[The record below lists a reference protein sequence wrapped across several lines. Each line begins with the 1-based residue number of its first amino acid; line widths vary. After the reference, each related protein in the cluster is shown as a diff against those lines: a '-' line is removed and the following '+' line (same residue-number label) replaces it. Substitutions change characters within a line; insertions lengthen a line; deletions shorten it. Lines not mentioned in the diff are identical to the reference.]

1 MFSKTNL
8 ISTLVT
14 TFWGFMGGYLLWGIL
29 ADSFLT
35 SHLGTATGVGKEM
48 PEWGLLGLGCLL
60 QGLIFSAIY
69 GKWGSNNYSVITGLK
84 YGVLIGV
91 FIGYGNELI
100 NYSTTN
106 VLDLT
111 GAIANGVIY
120 VLFYAIMGI
129 LAGLVYQKVK

>member
-14 TFWGFMGGYLLWGIL
+14 AFWGFMGGYLLWGIL

-48 PEWGLLGLGCLL
+48 PEWGLLALGCLI
-60 QGLIFSAIY
+60 QAHIFSGTY
-69 GKWGSNNYSVITGLK
+69 KKWGSNNYSIKTGLT

-111 GAIANGVIY
+111 GAIANGAIY
-120 VLFYAIMGI
+120 VLFYGIMGI
-129 LAGLVYQKVK
+129 LAGLVYQKVT